1 MFVGRGSTG
10 LQASLERDI
19 VAFIKCANV
28 RQVVSSFCEAVFLI
42 KARQTFLMRAFNG
55 ARDREAKFI
64 KDKLQNKDRLR
75 GQSPRRKPHKL
86 SACYATSNCRYQ
98 RTGAETLLLT

>member
-1 MFVGRGSTG
+1 MFVGKGSAG
-10 LQASLERDI
+10 LRASLERDI

-28 RQVVSSFCEAVFLI
+28 RQVVSSFCEAGFLI
-42 KARQTFLMRAFNG
+42 KARQTING

-86 SACYATSNCRYQ
+86 SACYATINCRYQ

>member
-1 MFVGRGSTG
+1 MFVGKGSAG

-42 KARQTFLMRAFNG
+42 KAIQTFLV
-55 ARDREAKFI
+55 
-64 KDKLQNKDRLR
+64 
-75 GQSPRRKPHKL
+75 
-86 SACYATSNCRYQ
+86 
-98 RTGAETLLLT
+98 